1 MRLDRHGRLLRATTL
16 ALALVAGACSGDGD
30 GAARPDA
37 SPAPPR
43 RGASPAPRS
52 PGASHVAAT
61 PLPGRDLRRGGG
73 TWGVYFAVSEFGD
86 PEVERVAARL
96 QAQGHEPSTLSLEC
110 DRGAADALGV
120 PEQSAAVAL
129 YFGSE
134 SEARAFADAVEPAP
148 DGVARVETGCI
159 D

>member
-1 MRLDRHGRLLRATTL
+1 MRLDRHGRLLRATAL
-16 ALALVAGACSGDGD
+16 ALALVAGACNGGSGGD
-30 GAARPDA
+30 ARPGA
-37 SPAPPR
+37 SRGSSPP
-43 RGASPAPRS
+43 GASPAPQS
-52 PGASHVAAT
+52 PGAPEIAAT

-73 TWGVYFAVSEFGD
+73 TWAVYFAVSEFGD

-148 DGVARVETGCI
+148 DGVARVETRCI